1 MLDFGNASS
10 SSMRRQ
16 REVPRA
22 TLESPLA
29 RGLWGEGSQAPHQ
42 SRLPPKALA
51 QPGGCR
57 VVFQPL
63 FPHRADGSTGAGEPR
78 GRASPPRFP
87 RLSTHLPRCAMP
99 GSPHQLR
106 GIYLC
111 FQPWPQ
117 HQGKQEWQVSRDI
130 KGQHQNQGD
139 GRQQPHSFFSELVPQ
154 HFSQPCVGARTPQGD
169 QGDLEDMGGLV
180 LNFSGSQRSSA
191 QRSS

>member
-1 MLDFGNASS
+1 
-10 SSMRRQ
+10 MRCPGPPWK
-16 REVPRA
+16 VP
-22 TLESPLA
+22 
-29 RGLWGEGSQAPHQ
+29 W
-42 SRLPPKALA
+42 
-51 QPGGCR
+51 PGGCGER
-57 VVFQPL
+57 GPKPPTSPACPQKRWRSP
-63 FPHRADGSTGAGEPR
+63 AGAGWSFSPDFPIGLTAALGQMSR
-78 GRASPPRFP
+78 GAGRFPRFP
-87 RLSTHLPRCAMP
+87 RLPTHLPRCVMP

-111 FQPWPQ
+111 FQPRPQ
-117 HQGKQEWQVSRDI
+117 HQGKQEWQVSRDV

>member
-10 SSMRRQ
+10 LFMRRQ

-63 FPHRADGSTGAGEPR
+63 FPHRADGSTGADEPR
-78 GRASPPRFP
+78 GRAIPP
-87 RLSTHLPRCAMP
+87 
-99 GSPHQLR
+99 
-106 GIYLC
+106 
-111 FQPWPQ
+111 
-117 HQGKQEWQVSRDI
+117 VSQASHTPSQMRDAGLAASAERDI
-130 KGQHQNQGD
+130 FMFSTPAPASGQTGMAS
-139 GRQQPHSFFSELVPQ
+139 QQRH
-154 HFSQPCVGARTPQGD
+154 
-169 QGDLEDMGGLV
+169 
-180 LNFSGSQRSSA
+180 
-191 QRSS
+191 